1 MFIFSVPVIRSL
13 SITQLSPLLKVL
25 QVCDQGVHQGWVL
38 ITNQM
43 QKDSLASFFRL
54 LAKLISFWLWNSWQL
69 ASLKRTME
77 RERKIPELQVSFYF
91 VLLLL
96 VVGQRLPLVP
106 RGHPVFSVMWPA
118 PQLTT
123 ELCAFSRPAEDYS
136 YIM

>member
-77 RERKIPELQVSFYF
+77 REREKFQSFRFLFILFYCCWLLARGCLQFLEATQCSLSCGLLHSSQQSCVLFQGQQKIIL
-91 VLLLL
+91 
-96 VVGQRLPLVP
+96 
-106 RGHPVFSVMWPA
+106 
-118 PQLTT
+118 
-123 ELCAFSRPAEDYS
+123 
-136 YIM
+136 I